1 MNAQNLKKW
10 LAKTIGVVGITAA
23 STLISVS
30 AWAQFY
36 PYYSFFNPRPVWES
50 EDEIELMELMAK
62 QRSYSTMTEAL
73 ERAGLARELANGTY
87 TVLVP
92 TDRAFN
98 KLPRD
103 VRDNLFAPGNSRI
116 LEQVLAYH
124 LVPGRVS
131 ERQVDAQELET
142 LHGSTISLN
151 GDPNANELMLNDAVA
166 SNAPLAAANDSVIV
180 EIDKVLLPPGLI
192 LGAMPSN
199 SPFPQTNTRQAINR
213 SSGQEPSSS
222 SGQTKFVCEGAIDGL
237 PTTFAVTSRGNVP
250 VITWYSDYFSSGG
263 YSPQNR
269 CEQVTSRF
277 ENFYKTGQLDYITTG
292 VVNGQPVVCATGK
305 DGGACT
311 DKNVLFTL
319 KPDSEPV
326 ATVEQLFNIRTGA
339 SSSPLFESED
349 DVDVVYINFQEFLNS
364 VPAAADR
371 SLPEREPVASPWQLE
386 EPGQSASPPGGMNW

>member
-1 MNAQNLKKW
+1 MKTQNFKKW

-23 STLISVS
+23 STLIGVS

-36 PYYSFFNPRPVWES
+36 PYYSFFNPRPLYEN
-50 EDEIELMELMAK
+50 EDEIGLMELMAN
-62 QRSYSTMTEAL
+62 QRSYRTMTEAL
-73 ERAGLARELANGTY
+73 ERAGLARELANDTY

-103 VRDNLFAPGNSRI
+103 VRENLFAPGNSRI

-131 ERQVDAQELET
+131 ESEVYAQELET
-142 LHGSTISLN
+142 LQGSRISLN
-151 GDPNANELMLNDAVA
+151 GDPNTNELMLNDAIA
-166 SNAPLAAANDSVIV
+166 SNTPLAAANDSVIV

-192 LGAMPSN
+192 PLGAMPSN
-199 SPFPQTNTRQAINR
+199 SAFPQTNTRRPINQSR
-213 SSGQEPSSS
+213 GQQPSSS
-222 SGQTKFVCEGAIDGL
+222 SGQTKFVCEGGTDGL
-237 PTTFAVTSRGNVP
+237 PTTYAVTSRGNVP
-250 VITWYSDYFSSGG
+250 IITWYSDYFSSGG

-269 CEQVTSRF
+269 CEQVTARF
-277 ENFYKTGQLDYITTG
+277 EHFYKTGQLDYITTG
-292 VVNGQPVVCATGK
+292 LVNGQPVVCATG
-305 DGGACT
+305 DNGGACT

-349 DVDVVYINFQEFLNS
+349 DVDFVYIDFQEFLNS
-364 VPAAADR
+364 VPAVADR
-371 SLPEREPVASPWQLE
+371 SLPEQEPAATPSL
-386 EPGQSASPPGGMNW
+386 PGGMNW

>member
-1 MNAQNLKKW
+1 MNAQNFKKW

-23 STLISVS
+23 GTLVGVS

-50 EDEIELMELMAK
+50 EDEIELMELMA
-62 QRSYSTMTEAL
+62 QQGSYSTMTEAL
-73 ERAGLARELANGTY
+73 ERSGLARELANDTY

-103 VRDNLFAPGNSRI
+103 VRENLFAPGNSPI

-131 ERQVDAQELET
+131 EREVYAQELET
-142 LHGSTISLN
+142 LQGSTISLN
-151 GDPNANELMLNDAVA
+151 GDPNATELMLNDAVA
-166 SNAPLAAANDSVIV
+166 SNTPLAAANDSVIV

-192 LGAMPSN
+192 LGAVPSS
-199 SPFPQTNTRQAINR
+199 SPFPETNTRQPTNR
-213 SSGQEPSSS
+213 SRGQAPSSTMV
-222 SGQTKFVCEGAIDGL
+222 GTKFVCEGGIDGL

-263 YSPQNR
+263 YGPQKR
-269 CEQVTSRF
+269 CEQVTARF
-277 ENFYKTGQLDYITTG
+277 DNFYQTGQLDYITTG
-292 VVNGQPVVCATGK
+292 LVNGQPVVCAT
-305 DGGACT
+305 DTNGGACT

-319 KPDSEPV
+319 KPDSDPV

-339 SSSPLFESED
+339 SSGPLFESED
-349 DVDVVYINFQEFLNS
+349 DVELVYIDFQDFLNS
-364 VPAAADR
+364 VPAVAER
-371 SLPEREPVASPWQLE
+371 SLPEREPVAAP
-386 EPGQSASPPGGMNW
+386 SPPGGMNW

>member
-23 STLISVS
+23 STLIGVS

-50 EDEIELMELMAK
+50 GDEIELMELMAQ

-73 ERAGLARELANGTY
+73 ERAGLARELANNTY

-98 KLPRD
+98 KLPQD
-103 VRDNLFAPGNSRI
+103 VRENLFAPGNSRI

-131 ERQVDAQELET
+131 ESQVDAQELET
-142 LHGSTISLN
+142 LQGSRISLN
-151 GDPNANELMLNDAVA
+151 GDPNTNELMLNDAFA
-166 SNAPLAAANDSVIV
+166 SNTPLAAANDSVIV

-192 LGAMPSN
+192 PLGAMPSS
-199 SPFPQTNTRQAINR
+199 SPFPQTNTRQPTNR
-213 SSGQEPSSS
+213 SLGQEPSSS
-222 SGQTKFVCEGAIDGL
+222 SGQTKFVCEGGIDGL
-237 PTTFAVTSRGNVP
+237 PTTFAVTPRGNVP
-250 VITWYSDYFSSGG
+250 IITWYSDYFSSGG
-263 YSPQNR
+263 YGPQKR

-277 ENFYKTGQLDYITTG
+277 ENFSKTGKLDYITNGT
-292 VVNGQPVVCATGK
+292 VNGQAVICATGAN
-305 DGGACT
+305 GGACT
-311 DKNVLFTL
+311 DENVLFTL
-319 KPDSEPV
+319 KPGSDPV
-326 ATVEQLFNIRTGA
+326 ATVEKLFNTRTSA

-349 DVDVVYINFQEFLNS
+349 NVDFVYIDFQDFLNS
-364 VPAAADR
+364 VPAVAER
-371 SLPEREPVASPWQLE
+371 SLSEREPVAAP
-386 EPGQSASPPGGMNW
+386 SPPGGMNW